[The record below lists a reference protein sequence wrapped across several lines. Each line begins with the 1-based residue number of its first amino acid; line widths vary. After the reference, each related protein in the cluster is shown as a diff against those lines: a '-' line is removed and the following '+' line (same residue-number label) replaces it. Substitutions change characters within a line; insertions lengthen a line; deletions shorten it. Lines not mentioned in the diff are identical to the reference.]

1 MIWEL
6 VSQIDILMMLE
17 KSFPYVVFFELRDF
31 GHAVYQWRKGFHTQ
45 GKGAPQ
51 RRQIAV
57 DRGILIISC
66 LFLIDEAYNVLGFE
80 LCSLHRSKRG
90 FEMQSNP
97 LLG

>member
-45 GKGAPQ
+45 RKGAPQ
-51 RRQIAV
+51 RRQIALLPQPV
-57 DRGILIISC
+57 VGRISRTTS
-66 LFLIDEAYNVLGFE
+66 GKK
-80 LCSLHRSKRG
+80 KRTG
-90 FEMQSNP
+90 RT
-97 LLG
+97 